1 MRYVRIYADADG
13 TSRVEDLELKGTM
26 THIVDGLPPLSVSG
40 PFACSEIS
48 FVELQPNEPVGWEAH
63 VAPKRQWVIV
73 LSGRVV
79 ITVSDGHS
87 REVGPGGVMLL
98 EDTSGSGHL
107 STPLTLDFQCAMIP
121 LA

>member
-1 MRYVRIYADADG
+1 MRCLRIYAEDDG
-13 TSRVEDLELKGTM
+13 ASRFEDIELEATR
-26 THIVDGLPPLSVSG
+26 THIVDGVPPLLVSG
-40 PFACSEIS
+40 PFECGQIT
-48 FVELQPNEPVGWEAH
+48 FVEQPKDAANWEAH

>member
-1 MRYVRIYADADG
+1 MRYLRINADVDG
-13 TSRVEDLELKGTM
+13 TSRFEDLELKGTM

-40 PFACSEIS
+40 PFACSEIT
-48 FVELQPNEPVGWEAH
+48 FVELQPNETVGWEAH

-79 ITVSDGHS
+79 ITVSGGHA

-107 STPLTLDFQCAMIP
+107 STPLTQDFQCAMIP